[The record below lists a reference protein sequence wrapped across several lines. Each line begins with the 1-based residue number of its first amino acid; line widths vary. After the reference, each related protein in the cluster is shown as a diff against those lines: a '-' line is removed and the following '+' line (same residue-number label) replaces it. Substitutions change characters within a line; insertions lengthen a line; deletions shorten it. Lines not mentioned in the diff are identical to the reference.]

1 MVKEPRKRIKVTEGS
16 ELAQLVTE
24 AGSAPLFLEKDGELY
39 RLERMEKEPKDI
51 FANYDP
57 QAALA
62 GIREAAGSWKDI
74 DPEAFKAHLYRA
86 REEGT
91 RPYQRP

>member
-1 MVKEPRKRIKVTEGS
+1 MAKELRKIKVPPGS
-16 ELAQLVTE
+16 ELARLLTE
-24 AGSAPLFLEKDGELY
+24 AAAAPLLLEKDGELF
-39 RLERMEKEPKDI
+39 RLERVEQGPEHI
-51 FANYDP
+51 FANYNP

-62 GIREAAGSWKDI
+62 GIKDAAGSWKDV
-74 DPEAFKAHLYRA
+74 DPEAFKARLYRA